1 MRKSEIIV
9 CGGII
14 NFTSFKPFSR
24 LKATICKYG
33 SLIKTKISRTCVCK
47 EYESKMKIVQ
57 EQWRQL
63 KMKLFLA
70 YNMKRIVYLRG
81 GEPGVAFGG
90 DNENLVDGSTGG
102 RGLDFRNVFLRNLL
116 K

>member
-1 MRKSEIIV
+1 
-9 CGGII
+9 
-14 NFTSFKPFSR
+14 
-24 LKATICKYG
+24 
-33 SLIKTKISRTCVCK
+33 
-47 EYESKMKIVQ
+47 
-57 EQWRQL
+57 
-63 KMKLFLA
+63 MKLFLA